1 MTDTLR
7 YAIDVDDA
15 DRDWLV
21 AELFALGTLGLEE
34 TERGVV
40 AYFPPDA
47 PVEPVLGLAR
57 QRQGVR
63 MSGPDR
69 VPPLDWAH
77 EWRRGLRPRCVA
89 GLWIRPSWCE
99 REGTPELVLDP
110 KQAFGS
116 GEHASTRLA
125 LGHLLADLVPGDH
138 VLDLGTGNGILA
150 LAALRRGACGALGC
164 DLDPVACLEAAENA
178 RRNGL
183 RPQLFCGSLDV
194 LGARAR
200 FEIAIA
206 NLLVGEL
213 EPWIERLAQHASR
226 TVVLAGALGRERSR
240 VLARTRSADL
250 RLVAESRE
258 EQNGEVWW
266 AGRFA
271 QLRSRQ

>member
-1 MTDTLR
+1 MSDTLR

-34 TERGVV
+34 NERGVV

-47 PVEPVLGLAR
+47 PVEPVLALTR
-57 QRQGVR
+57 QRESVR
-63 MSGPDR
+63 MSGPER

-77 EWRRGLRPRCVA
+77 EWRRGLRPRCIA

-99 REGTPELVLDP
+99 RGGVPELVLDP

-125 LGHLLADLVPGDH
+125 LGLLLAALEPGDR

-183 RPQLFCGSLDV
+183 RPRLFCGSLDA
-194 LGARAR
+194 LADDAR
-200 FEIAIA
+200 FEIALA
-206 NLLVGEL
+206 NLLVHEL
-213 EPWIERLAQHASR
+213 EPWIERLARHASR
-226 TVVLAGALGRERSR
+226 TVVLAGALGRERAR
-240 VLARTRSADL
+240 VLVRTRGAGL
-250 RLVAESRE
+250 RLIAEARE

>member
-1 MTDTLR
+1 MNETLR

-15 DRDWLV
+15 DRDWLI
-21 AELFALGTLGLEE
+21 AELYALGTLGLEE
-34 TERGVV
+34 IERGVV

-47 PVEPVLGLAR
+47 PVEPVLALTR
-57 QRQGVR
+57 QRESVR
-63 MSGPDR
+63 LSGPER
-69 VPPLDWAH
+69 VPPFDWAH

-99 REGTPELVLDP
+99 REGMPELMLDP

-125 LGHLLADLVPGDH
+125 LGLLLAELQPGDR
-138 VLDLGTGNGILA
+138 VLDLGTGNGILV
-150 LAALRRGACGALGC
+150 LAALRRGARGALGC

-178 RRNGL
+178 RRNRL
-183 RPQLFCGSLDV
+183 RPLLFCGSLDV
-194 LGARAR
+194 LADAVR
-200 FEIAIA
+200 FEIAVA

-213 EPWIERLAQHASR
+213 EPWIERLARHASR
-226 TVVLAGALGRERSR
+226 SVVLSGALGRERTR
-240 VLARTRSADL
+240 VLARTRAAGL
-250 RLVAESRE
+250 LLVAECRE

-271 QLRSRQ
+271 QPRSRQ

>member
-1 MTDTLR
+1 MSETLR
-7 YAIDVDDA
+7 YAIDVDEA

-21 AELFALGTLGLEE
+21 AELYALGTLGLEE

-47 PVEPVLGLAR
+47 AVEPVLALTR
-57 QRQGVR
+57 QRQSVR
-63 MSGPDR
+63 LSGPDR

-125 LGHLLADLVPGDH
+125 LGLLLGALEPGDR

-150 LAALRRGACGALGC
+150 LASLRRGARAALGC
-164 DLDPVACLEAAENA
+164 DLDPVACLEATENA

-183 RPQLFCGSLDV
+183 RPRLVCGSLDAV
-194 LGARAR
+194 APDVP

-213 EPWIERLAQHASR
+213 EPWIARLARHAR
-226 TVVLAGALGRERSR
+226 RWVVLSGALGRERSR
-240 VLARTRSADL
+240 VLARTRDAGL
-250 RLVAESRE
+250 CLVAECRE

-271 QLRSRQ
+271 QVRSRQ